1 MNALAEIRNL
11 RPDILGVFVTLG
23 CPKCAHGWEAYQP
36 TSLGISL
43 STHQCP
49 NCSAKSLVTSES
61 FGRALDR
68 FWPEPSREEIVAL
81 TNEASRV
88 TQDWHRNEIF
98 ANALNYKGVNLGEAS
113 ERYLVSHVTLGLG
126 LPNGPEASS

>member
-11 RPDILGVFVTLG
+11 RPDILGVFVTLA

-36 TSLGISL
+36 TSLGVSL
-43 STHQCP
+43 ATHRCP
-49 NCSAKSLVTSES
+49 CCNTMSSVTPES
-61 FGRALDR
+61 FGRALDQ
-68 FWPEPSREEIVAL
+68 FWPEPFREEIVAL

-88 TQDWHRNEIF
+88 TQDWHRTEIF

-126 LPNGPEASS
+126 LPSGAEARS